1 MNKILYEAS
10 YIGSPK
16 IFFDQVFTILL
27 FIFGIGLSVHK
38 LRKMKDT
45 EEINLRYKINSIL
58 AYMVIVVFGIVGS
71 MSTIGEIWAYK
82 EIILGYKK
90 GEYREVEGIVE
101 DYRES
106 KVDRFTVNGVEFEI
120 PLYSLTWGYTYW
132 HDENVITGD
141 GQHLRIRYMPP
152 NFIVYIEEIVD
163 E

>member
-1 MNKILYEAS
+1 
-10 YIGSPK
+10 
-16 IFFDQVFTILL
+16 
-27 FIFGIGLSVHK
+27 
-38 LRKMKDT
+38 
-45 EEINLRYKINSIL
+45 
-58 AYMVIVVFGIVGS
+58 